1 MRRAIRS
8 KADGD
13 AALQKS
19 RCIRYSLSAVAE
31 RAVARFHIILFQQI
45 LLIFREQNAVRRQK
59 TLIQHTKLFQV
70 LDWPHSKTLQ
80 KEIDLVRIFV
90 HMRLQQGAT
99 LFRMTGC
106 L

>member
-1 MRRAIRS
+1 MCRTIRS

-31 RAVARFHIILFQQI
+31 RTVARFHIILFQQI

-59 TLIQHTKLFQV
+59 TLIQHTKLFQI

-90 HMRLQQGAT
+90 HMRLQQGAA
-99 LFRMTGC
+99 LFRVTGRF
-106 L
+106 